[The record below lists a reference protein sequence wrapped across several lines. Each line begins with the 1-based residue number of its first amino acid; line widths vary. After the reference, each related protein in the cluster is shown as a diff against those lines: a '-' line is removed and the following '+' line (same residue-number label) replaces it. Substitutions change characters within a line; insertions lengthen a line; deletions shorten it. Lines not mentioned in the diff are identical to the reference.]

1 MTQVIKLINLS
12 RCNTRTVRS
21 TSVTYGHVEVPITK
35 FAYKIQLRTDIALV
49 MKVNVMFIS
58 TNTKEPRNG
67 GYGESEIPPP
77 LLESA

>member
-1 MTQVIKLINLS
+1 
-12 RCNTRTVRS
+12 
-21 TSVTYGHVEVPITK
+21 VEVPITK